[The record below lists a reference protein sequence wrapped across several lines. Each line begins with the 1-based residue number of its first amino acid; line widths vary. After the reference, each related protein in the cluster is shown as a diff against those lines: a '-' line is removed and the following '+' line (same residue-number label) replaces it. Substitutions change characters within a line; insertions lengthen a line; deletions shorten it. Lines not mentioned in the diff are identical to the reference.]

1 MDFTPDP
8 ADDAIV
14 EVATKA
20 LAGSGSLAP
29 DQLHAEL
36 VRSGLLSI
44 AVPTRLGGDGLGV
57 GPVMALLA
65 EVGRH
70 AAPVPALATLALGV
84 LPVVRWG
91 TIAQQDALL
100 SELSTEPVVLTA
112 ALREPAN
119 PLPAAPATRAT
130 PSGPAGHVVTGVKV
144 GVPRADRARCIL
156 VPVTLA
162 TGGTAVALIAPDTPG
177 VSLIPTPASSGPG
190 EFTVRLDGAV
200 ADGLLG
206 DRTDGQPVADLYRLG
221 LATAV
226 HLGAGAVAGALAL
239 TTGYIATREQFG
251 RPLATF
257 QAVAQQIAD
266 VYVASRTL
274 RLAAA
279 SAAWRLATDRPADDD
294 LAVAAYWLA
303 TQAPPA
309 VRTCHH
315 LHGGVGLDVTYPL
328 HRYSALVKDLV
339 RSVGGAQSCLD
350 RLGDAT
356 FGGRDVRRP
365 D

>member
-8 ADDAIV
+8 ADGAVV

-20 LAGSGSLAP
+20 LAAP
-29 DQLHAEL
+29 TGQVWAEL
-36 VRSGLLSI
+36 ARSGLLGL
-44 AVPTRLGGDGLGV
+44 AVPPRLGGDGLGV
-57 GPVMALLA
+57 GPVLTLLA

-84 LPVVRWG
+84 LPVARWG
-91 TIAQQDALL
+91 TEAQQDELL
-100 SELSTEPVVLTA
+100 ASFADEAFGLTA
-112 ALREPAN
+112 GLREPSA
-119 PLPAAPATRAT
+119 PLPSSPSTVVRASPT
-130 PSGPAGHVVTGVKV
+130 GYRVTGVKV
-144 GVPRADRARCIL
+144 GVAGADHAQCLL
-156 VPVTLA
+156 VPASLPE
-162 TGGTAVALIAPDTPG
+162 GGTAVALVAPDAPDVT
-177 VSLIPTPASSGPG
+177 VTPTPASSGPG
-190 EFTVRLDGAV
+190 EATVRLDDAP
-200 ADGLLG
+200 AIGLLG
-206 DRTDGQPVADLYRLG
+206 DRSDGQPVADLYRLG
-221 LATAV
+221 LAGAAHV
-226 HLGAGAVAGALAL
+226 GAGALAGALAL

-266 VYVASRTL
+266 VSMAARTL
-274 RLAAA
+274 RLAAL
-279 SAAWRLATDRPADDD
+279 SAGWRLATGRDADED

-303 TQAPPA
+303 DQAPRA

-339 RSVGGAQSCLD
+339 RFIGGSSSALE
-350 RLGDAT
+350 RI
-356 FGGRDVRRP
+356 GGLDVRRP